1 MAVTLTVALTLFPG
15 TAGAATNG
23 CTSVTHIVPENN
35 WAATILLGSSY
46 TS

>member
-23 CTSVTHIVPENN
+23 CTSVTHLVPEKN
-35 WAATILLGSSY
+35 WAVTILLGSRY

>member
-1 MAVTLTVALTLFPG
+1 MAVTLTMALTLFPG

-23 CTSVTHIVPENN
+23 CTSVTHLVPEKN
-35 WAATILLGSSY
+35 WAVTILVGSSY

>member
-23 CTSVTHIVPENN
+23 CTSVTHLVPEKN
-35 WAATILLGSSY
+35 WAVTILLGSSY